1 MSTARSLPENTSIVM
16 PRLICRSPA
25 GEVEFCVRALGASSL
40 NERPRATECGATVL
54 MAAEDQFWGD
64 RTAWIMDPEG
74 HVWTLATRV
83 EQTSA
88 AERARRWNEI
98 LERAP

>member
-1 MSTARSLPENTSIVM
+1 M
-16 PRLICRSPA
+16 P
-25 GEVEFCVRALGASSL
+25 
-40 NERPRATECGATVL
+40 
-54 MAAEDQFWGD
+54 AEDQFWGD